1 MSSGRHKG
9 LSLFK
14 PTSRKGE
21 FYETQRKETFNVIL
35 KHRAADSGFKP
46 LERKNKIN
54 NCERHYSEDSI
65 EVTNTGKKTVNLC
78 AFPIVNLPP
87 KSHDIPKIG
96 WKPAIERIPITLMD
110 KHIKCYNKFDEI
122 CKAVGKLKLDDWISL
137 QKENSISIRKI
148 ALPHFYT
155 NRKY

>member
-14 PTSRKGE
+14 PSSRKGE
-21 FYETQRKETFNVIL
+21 FYETQRKETFDVML
-35 KHRAADSGFKP
+35 KHRAADSDLKA
-46 LERKNKIN
+46 LEKKNKIN

-65 EVTNTGKKTVNLC
+65 VFTNTGKRTVNLC

-96 WKPAIERIPITLMD
+96 WKPAKERIPITLMD
-110 KHIKCYNKFDEI
+110 IHIKCYNKFDEI
-122 CKAVGKLKLDDWISL
+122 CKAVGKLKSDDWISL
-137 QKENSISIRKI
+137 QKENSISIRQNSPP
-148 ALPHFYT
+148 ALLQ